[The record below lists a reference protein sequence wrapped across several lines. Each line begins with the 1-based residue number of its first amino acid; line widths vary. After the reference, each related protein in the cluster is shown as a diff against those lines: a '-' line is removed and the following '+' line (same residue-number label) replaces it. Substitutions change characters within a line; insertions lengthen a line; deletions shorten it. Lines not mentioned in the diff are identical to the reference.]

1 MTQFTVAQEYW
12 IAATFVVV
20 LLVCLFDL
28 FWRKRA

>member
-1 MTQFTVAQEYW
+1 MAQFTVAQEYW

-28 FWRKRA
+28 FKGRRT